1 MITKVKNFISPH
13 GADILKIEKLFS
25 FIDKIRTIFE
35 IKCEKIA
42 VLWKIQF
49 FSNYLIFINGG
60 LGRVNANCIFQIRA
74 HSALFGRL
82 WVAPAYQTH
91 GRNKSPRKT
100 SWILK
105 GFPKTSIGV
114 KLPENKRYFI
124 SDCGKLQETLNRWF
138 CDQANSITFSL

>member
-1 MITKVKNFISPH
+1 MWN
-13 GADILKIEKLFS
+13 KIKENCYTLE
-25 FIDKIRTIFE
+25 DTI
-35 IKCEKIA
+35 
-42 VLWKIQF
+42 

-114 KLPENKRYFI
+114 KLLKNKRYFI
-124 SDCGKLQETLNRWF
+124 NDCGKLQETLNLCAPGSFICVCARWPKF
-138 CDQANSITFSL
+138 GQISTLKTHCRGLGQRRT